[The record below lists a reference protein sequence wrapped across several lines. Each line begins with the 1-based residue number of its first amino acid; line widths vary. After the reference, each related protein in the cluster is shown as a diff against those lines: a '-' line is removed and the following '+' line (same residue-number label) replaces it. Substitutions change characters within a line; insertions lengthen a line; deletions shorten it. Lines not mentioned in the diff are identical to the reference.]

1 MWDRL
6 EHKPF
11 ALIFAKIKAFVCT
24 WSRVIREAFRANSS
38 LYMDSQ
44 SMRATE
50 EDETRCCGDAVPLLW
65 LLAAPP
71 GPLPLPPAAAGALA
85 TGFQWEQPGCGS
97 GPFSSAV
104 LLLLPL
110 VPAPTFAAPALA
122 AAEEDWGGA
131 EEDWG
136 GAEKDWGG
144 AEEDWGGAEED
155 WGGAEEAWG
164 EAGTA
169 ADVVPASPDTAESLL
184 SVAWILKNTR

>member
-1 MWDRL
+1 MWGRL
-6 EHKPF
+6 EHKAF
-11 ALIFAKIKAFVCT
+11 ALIYSKIRVCIFT

-38 LYMDSQ
+38 LYIDSQ

-85 TGFQWEQPGCGS
+85 TGFQCEQPGCGS
-97 GPFSSAV
+97 GAFSSAV
-104 LLLLPL
+104 LLLLLL
-110 VPAPTFAAPALA
+110 VPASTFAAPALA
-122 AAEEDWGGA
+122 AP

-144 AEEDWGGAEED
+144 AEKDWGGAEED

>member
-1 MWDRL
+1 
-6 EHKPF
+6 
-11 ALIFAKIKAFVCT
+11 
-24 WSRVIREAFRANSS
+24 
-38 LYMDSQ
+38 
-44 SMRATE
+44 MRATE

-71 GPLPLPPAAAGALA
+71 GPPLPPAAAGALA
-85 TGFQWEQPGCGS
+85 TGFQCEQPGCGS

-110 VPAPTFAAPALA
+110 VPAPTFAVPALA
-122 AAEEDWGGA
+122 AAEDDWGGAEEDWGGA

-136 GAEKDWGG
+136 GAEV
-144 AEEDWGGAEED
+144 D

-169 ADVVPASPDTAESLL
+169 ADVVPASPDAAESLL
-184 SVAWILKNTR
+184 SVAWILKIRFTTGLDILYKKDPCDKKKIDKKQIFSNFRNRYKYNSIGKKDSLFHF